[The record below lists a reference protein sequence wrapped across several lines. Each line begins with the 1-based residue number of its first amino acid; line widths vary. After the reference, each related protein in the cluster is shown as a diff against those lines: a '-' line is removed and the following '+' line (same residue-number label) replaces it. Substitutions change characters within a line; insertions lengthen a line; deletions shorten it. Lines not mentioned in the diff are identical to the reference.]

1 MRLLLLV
8 LVQVQVVVCR
18 YVLLPVSHLGTK
30 NSLVKSDKT
39 HLNSLV
45 TVPQNKVL
53 MPFSPNRLHFYVS
66 RQQIILQ
73 LNAQRCDV
81 MPSAH
86 SKRALQ
92 LMQVECLMFE
102 RPHICW

>member
-1 MRLLLLV
+1 MS
-8 LVQVQVVVCR
+8 C
-18 YVLLPVSHLGTK
+18 HLSAILAPID
-30 NSLVKSDKT
+30 SLVKSDKI

-53 MPFSPNRLHFYVS
+53 MPFSPNRLHFYIS
-66 RQQIILQ
+66 RYQLLLQ
-73 LNAQRCDV
+73 LNAQHCNV
-81 MPSAH
+81 MQSAD